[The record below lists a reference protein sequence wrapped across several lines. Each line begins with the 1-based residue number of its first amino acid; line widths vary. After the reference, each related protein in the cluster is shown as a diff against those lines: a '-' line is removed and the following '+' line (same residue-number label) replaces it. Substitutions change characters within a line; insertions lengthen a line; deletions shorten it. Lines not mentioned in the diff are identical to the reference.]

1 MLSEAS
7 RSPYAALRGSSLR
20 MNLTW
25 KAEKRDKEIL
35 KKQAGPFVRWLSHYV
50 YPSSPE
56 ICPETVQLHEPINLA
71 LLFMPVWTVFCVTCH
86 QAHPD

>member
-25 KAEKRDKEIL
+25 KAEKRDK
-35 KKQAGPFVRWLSHYV
+35 KQAGPLVRWLSHYV

-56 ICPETVQLHEPINLA
+56 IYPETVQLHEAINPA